1 MSSIT
6 SKWAKNLRY
15 KKILYK
21 HSQILPPDDAKQGLQ
36 KLDGFFF
43 SEVFDVGKFWHE
55 KSKLLIKMLL

>member
-1 MSSIT
+1 MPSIT

-36 KLDGFFF
+36 KLDGFFSVKF
-43 SEVFDVGKFWHE
+43 LMLVNFDKKNQNF
-55 KSKLLIKMLL
+55 

>member
-1 MSSIT
+1 MPSIT

-36 KLDGFFF
+36 KLDGFFSVKF
-43 SEVFDVGKFWHE
+43 LMLVNFDMKNQNF
-55 KSKLLIKMLL
+55 